1 MLKLENISVELG
13 DFSLKDISLEL
24 PSGEYHVL
32 LGPSG
37 SGKTVL
43 LNTIAGFNIIGSG
56 KILLDNTDLTKL
68 PANKRNISLLFQDLA
83 LFPHL
88 SVFENV
94 AFSLKGKKLD
104 KKTIE
109 ERVDKYL
116 AFTEISDLKY
126 RKIDKLSGGE
136 KQRLAIARI
145 LVTET
150 KVLMLDEPFSA
161 IDTQLKISL
170 KKLLKKISNIGVSI
184 IHVTHNYEEA
194 LNLADKISVI
204 ENGRIIQTG
213 DIVDVL
219 DKPESKFTASFGG
232 RYNYFDCSEFI
243 ELIGKYYAIVQ
254 TENIK
259 LSFQIP
265 VDKILDYKGIIVDSN
280 KISIVDTLEIS
291 GSNVFRGIVKS
302 IFQTKNSFEIE
313 IGVGVDLWINIPKEK
328 YNSMDISIDDDLV
341 ISFETS
347 AIDVF

>member
-13 DFSLKDISLEL
+13 DFSLNDVSLEL
-24 PSGEYHVL
+24 ASGEYHVL

-43 LNTIAGFNIIGSG
+43 LNTIAGFNKIDSG
-56 KILLDNTDLTKL
+56 KILMDNADITKL
-68 PANKRNISLLFQDLA
+68 QANKRNISLLFQDLA

-94 AFSLKGKKLD
+94 AFPLRIKKLD

-116 AFTEISDLKY
+116 AFTEISNLKY

-170 KKLLKKISNIGVSI
+170 KKLLKKVSDIGVSI

-204 ENGRIIQTG
+204 EKGRIIQSG
-213 DIVDVL
+213 DITDVFE
-219 DKPESKFTASFGG
+219 KPKSKFTASFGG
-232 RYNYFDCSEFI
+232 RYNYFDCTEFT
-243 ELIGKYYAIVQ
+243 EVDGKCFAVVQ
-254 TENIK
+254 TDDVK
-259 LSFQIP
+259 LNFQLP
-265 VDKILDYKGIIVDSN
+265 VEKILDYKGIIIDSN
-280 KISIVDTLEIS
+280 QIEIVDNKEKS
-291 GSNVFRGIVKS
+291 KPNMFQGIVKS

-313 IGVGVDLWINIPKEK
+313 VGIGVDLWLNISKEK
-328 YNSMDISIDDDLV
+328 YNAMDISIDDELMV
-341 ISFETS
+341 FFETS
-347 AIDVF
+347 SIDVF